1 MKMTIRR
8 YCRNMIICSKKQCYS
23 FIISSTIAM
32 TKDLWH
38 KIMDEVSVS
47 EVL

>member
-1 MKMTIRR
+1 MRMIIKESF
-8 YCRNMIICSKKQCYS
+8 RNMIICSKKQYYS
-23 FIISSTIAM
+23 FIISPTIAM
-32 TKDLWH
+32 TKDLWR

>member
-8 YCRNMIICSKKQCYS
+8 YCRNMIICSKKQYYS
-23 FIISSTIAM
+23 FIISPTM
-32 TKDLWH
+32 TMTRNLWR

-47 EVL
+47 EVI

>member
-1 MKMTIRR
+1 MRMIIRR
-8 YCRNMIICSKKQCYS
+8 YCRNMIICSKKQYYS
-23 FIISSTIAM
+23 FIISPTIAM

-38 KIMDEVSVS
+38 KSMDEVS

>member
-8 YCRNMIICSKKQCYS
+8 YCRNTIICSKKQYYS
-23 FIISSTIAM
+23 FIISPTM
-32 TKDLWH
+32 TMDKDLWR
-38 KIMDEVSVS
+38 KIMDEVS

>member
-1 MKMTIRR
+1 
-8 YCRNMIICSKKQCYS
+8 MIICSKKQYYS

-32 TKDLWH
+32 TNDLWH

-47 EVL
+47 EVI

>member
-8 YCRNMIICSKKQCYS
+8 YCRNTNICSKKQYYS
-23 FIISSTIAM
+23 FIISPTM
-32 TKDLWH
+32 TMARNLWR